1 MFIFNRGEKTMLC
14 LYEFECTWCLVVTGA
29 GTNFSS
35 VDAKFQLRNI
45 KQIHG
50 FNFVLYQSK
59 IILQPIFILIKLS
72 TLEFILSSSSFFFY
86 FFVCLFVNL
95 CVCGS
100 CGYFWLTRIL
110 WQICSSNFIL
120 IIFMVIIIVYLLGG
134 KIFLKSTSIWSL

>member
-35 VDAKFQLRNI
+35 VDAKFQLRNK

-72 TLEFILSSSSFFFY
+72 TLEFILSSSSFFFI
-86 FFVCLFVNL
+86 FLFVCLL
-95 CVCGS
+95 ICVCVEVVV
-100 CGYFWLTRIL
+100 
-110 WQICSSNFIL
+110 
-120 IIFMVIIIVYLLGG
+120 IFG
-134 KIFLKSTSIWSL
+134 

>member
-1 MFIFNRGEKTMLC
+1 MLC
-14 LYEFECTWCLVVTGA
+14 LYEFEYTWCLVVTGA

-72 TLEFILSSSSFFFY
+72 TIEFILFLIF
-86 FFVCLFVNL
+86 
-95 CVCGS
+95 CVCVEVVV
-100 CGYFWLTRIL
+100 IL
-110 WQICSSNFIL
+110 VDKNPLVDMLF
-120 IIFMVIIIVYLLGG
+120 
-134 KIFLKSTSIWSL
+134 